1 MQYSG
6 LLDPADE
13 TVQLFDL
20 EDISDHLHDHADD
33 PDDDQQMK
41 NGKSVKIIK
50 DQEVVKNGQYLCG
63 VDRNGEE
70 KFCWDQ
76 YPQDDGDQQHSEKV
90 HAEETINALFGEEK
104 VEDQDQDRNHDQRHK
119 ER

>member
-20 EDISDHLHDHADD
+20 EDISDRLYDHADD

-50 DQEVVKNGQYLCG
+50 DQEVVKNGQYLC
-63 VDRNGEE
+63 
-70 KFCWDQ
+70 
-76 YPQDDGDQQHSEKV
+76 
-90 HAEETINALFGEEK
+90 
-104 VEDQDQDRNHDQRHK
+104 
-119 ER
+119 